1 MKKYLA
7 LLIVSLLS
15 LHLLARYEA
24 SFYEEPI
31 VAKVVYVSGAE
42 CGKYCNYHYVVK
54 TDDGK
59 THRIISSAYQ
69 NTLLKVGDTMVYDN
83 ILEDYYNPLI
93 GMLGN
98 VESYPIKSGF
108 NTGNFLVA
116 LLKSTLVSLSL
127 FLTGYLLV
135 NTFRKEEN

>member
-24 SFYEEPI
+24 SFYEEPV

-54 TDDGK
+54 TDEGK
-59 THRIISSAYQ
+59 THRMMSSAYQ
-69 NTLLKVGDTMVYDN
+69 NTLLKVGDTLVYDN
-83 ILEDYYNPLI
+83 ILEDYYNPI
-93 GMLGN
+93 LGVN
-98 VESYPIKSGF
+98 GKAYFPEKQTTELP
-108 NTGNFLVA
+108 
-116 LLKSTLVSLSL
+116 L
-127 FLTGYLLV
+127 FLIKLLLIFIMV
-135 NTFRKEEN
+135 FYPVYKFIDSI